1 MTFDGG
7 YDTGRSRTGRS
18 GRIPAE
24 PVTLSLVNRTDPGA
38 LAALPPNRS
47 CRLCG
52 AATRF
57 SHTAYER
64 AGVSVA
70 LYVCTSCG
78 TAYRGGR
85 RGGDDQPATPVRSGG
100 RERRRPS
107 IDEGPPA
114 NPVLD
119 ETTARMLRE
128 ALGGS

>member
-1 MTFDGG
+1 
-7 YDTGRSRTGRS
+7 
-18 GRIPAE
+18 
-24 PVTLSLVNRTDPGA
+24 VNRTDPGA
-38 LAALPPNRS
+38 LDALPSNRS

-57 SHTAYER
+57 SHTKYER

-70 LYVCTSCG
+70 MYVCTSCG
-78 TAYRGGR
+78 TAFRGGR

-100 RERRRPS
+100 RERRRPT

-119 ETTARMLRE
+119 EATARMLRE
-128 ALGGS
+128 ALGG

>member
-1 MTFDGG
+1 M
-7 YDTGRSRTGRS
+7 
-18 GRIPAE
+18 
-24 PVTLSLVNRTDPGA
+24 NRTNPGA
-38 LAALPPNRS
+38 LDALPANRS

-78 TAYRGGR
+78 TSFRGAR
-85 RGGDDQPATPVRSGG
+85 RGGDDQPVPARNGG
-100 RERRRPS
+100 RERRRPA

-119 ETTARMLRE
+119 EATARMLRE
-128 ALGGS
+128 ALGQ